1 MDIPYR
7 EYFCYLRS
15 MKNHKD
21 KLAFADGAF
30 IEAVRVG
37 DGEAG
42 RVVGGSLKALRQGL
56 GLTQQELAQ
65 RLGVGQAA
73 ISKIEQRGDVQISS
87 LQRYVEALGARLR
100 IEATFPSSEAI
111 PEAVGAS
118 LGGYDDRD
126 QYVLPIFDKPPESR
140 RDLILSIKPEYSD
153 KILVGEKTVE
163 LRRRFPAAAGK
174 GVVAYI
180 YSTSPI
186 RALVGAA
193 EIQDVERLPISAL
206 WRRHGKSASIG
217 KTDFETYFQGL
228 DEGYALLM
236 ARPRSFLRPL
246 DLAELKERFGFK
258 APQSYLYAKPGLQRV
273 LQNEPSNLSH

>member
-1 MDIPYR
+1 
-7 EYFCYLRS
+7 

-21 KLAFADGAF
+21 KIASEDGTF
-30 IEAVRVG
+30 VDAVRIG
-37 DGEAG
+37 NGEAG
-42 RVVGGSLKALRQGL
+42 RVVGGSLKTLRQGL
-56 GLTQQELAQ
+56 GLTQLELAQ
-65 RLGVGQAA
+65 RLDVGQAA

-100 IEATFPSSEAI
+100 IEAAFPSREAI
-111 PEAVGAS
+111 PEAIGDG
-118 LGGYDDRD
+118 LGGYQDDRN
-126 QYVLPIFDKPPESR
+126 QYVLPIFDQPPEVR

-153 KILVGEKTVE
+153 KILVGAKTVE
-163 LRRRFPAAAGK
+163 LRRRFPLAAGK
-174 GVVAYI
+174 GAVAYI

-193 EIQDVERLPISAL
+193 EIQDVERLPISTL

-258 APQSYLYAKPGLQRV
+258 APQSYLYAKPSLQRA